1 MMSQG
6 HQPALVLLAPDTVNP
21 NLYPVQEEMQA
32 AALSHQRGLFS
43 GAPVMVA
50 ANYGRAGGIVAT
62 GGPRSHPEL
71 DPYGPVNFD
80 PYNPTYVLSPPPPV
94 SGLVQLP
101 SPGYALA
108 QQDKPTNQPIGP
120 VVGPPPNATATLATL
135 VQEVAPEF

>member
-6 HQPALVLLAPDTVNP
+6 HQPAQVLYCPDTINP
-21 NLYPVQEEMQA
+21 NLPMAVVEMQA
-32 AALSHQRGLFS
+32 AALKPNMLTS
-43 GAPVMVA
+43 GAAVIMP

-71 DPYGPVNFD
+71 DPFGPTNFD

-108 QQDKPTNQPIGP
+108 QQDRPTNEPIAP
-120 VVGPPPNATATLATL
+120 VVGPPPNSTASLATL
-135 VQEVAPEF
+135 VQEMSPEL